1 MALVHSADENKG
13 DVLDYVEKLDEMQ
26 REKLDLIESLRKVR
40 NHNCVYL
47 MQLLIHWECI
57 VVLFM

>member
-26 REKLDLIESLRKVR
+26 REKLELIESLRNVSF
-40 NHNCVYL
+40 
-47 MQLLIHWECI
+47 MSFIHMHR
-57 VVLFM
+57 F